1 MQALERSMKIAEILS
16 DVEQGGM
23 SISEL
28 SGRSG
33 LALSTMHRILQGMA
47 RQRMVEQDEHS
58 KLYRL
63 GPVWMEYGLRLY
75 DSMDY
80 VTKIRPELEQ
90 LAREV
95 KESVYLSRPSGNEAI
110 VMERIDSEEN
120 PIRINDPLGIR
131 IPLHIGAANKAI
143 LAAMPADRARRIVEN
158 LVPEEKRDEF
168 YIMLQQIRE
177 TGFAESHGE
186 RTPGTASVAVAVKD
200 GLGEVIG
207 AVSIGFLD
215 YELEE
220 ERLAYLSKKV
230 KEAGD
235 RIGRKLGAG

>member
-1 MQALERSMKIAEILS
+1 MQALERSMKIAALLS
-16 DVEQGGM
+16 DSDQGEM

-28 SGRSG
+28 SAQSG

-47 RQRMVEQDEHS
+47 RQRMVEQDEQT

-80 VTKIRPELEQ
+80 VTKIRPELER
-90 LAREV
+90 LSREV

-143 LAAMPADRARRIVEN
+143 LAAMPEDRVRRIVET
-158 LVPEEKRDEF
+158 LIPEEKRDDF
-168 YIMLQQIRE
+168 YIRLQQIRDA
-177 TGFAESHGE
+177 GFAESHGE

-215 YELEE
+215 YGLEN
-220 ERLAYLSKKV
+220 ERLAYLSEKV
-230 KEAGD
+230 MEAGD

>member
-16 DVEQGGM
+16 DSDQEGM

-33 LALSTMHRILQGMA
+33 LPLSTMHRILQGMM
-47 RQRMVEQDEHS
+47 RQRMVEQDGQS

-90 LAREV
+90 LSREV

-110 VMERIDSEEN
+110 VVERIDNEEN

-143 LAAMPADRARRIVEN
+143 LAAMPEDRARRIIEN
-158 LVPEEKRDEF
+158 LVPEEMRGEF
-168 YIMLQQIRE
+168 CLKLHQIRKA
-177 TGFAESHGE
+177 GFAESHGE
-186 RTPGTASVAVAVKD
+186 RTPGTASVAVAIKD

-215 YELEE
+215 YELED
-220 ERLAYLSKKV
+220 ERLAYLVEKV
-230 KEAGD
+230 REAGG
-235 RIGRKLGAG
+235 RIARKLGAV

>member
-16 DVEQGGM
+16 DAEQGGM

-220 ERLAYLSKKV
+220 ERLAYLSEKV